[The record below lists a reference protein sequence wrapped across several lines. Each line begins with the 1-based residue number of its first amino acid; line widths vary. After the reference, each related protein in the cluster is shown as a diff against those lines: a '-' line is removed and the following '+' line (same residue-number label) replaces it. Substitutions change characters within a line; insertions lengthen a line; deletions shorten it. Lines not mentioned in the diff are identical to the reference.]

1 MTQNNETGSRLDR
14 IEEILLQNTNQI
26 ATLLESQV
34 KVQENFVQLQNR
46 FDTGMNELR
55 LTQQRTQQQ
64 LEDLARDTHASIE
77 DLVQMGLDTYQL
89 VADNSNAIRAMQTD
103 ARGLQVENRRI
114 LRELRDRRNGNS

>member
-1 MTQNNETGSRLDR
+1 MTQNNENGSSLDR
-14 IEEILLQNTNQI
+14 IEAILLQNTSQI

-34 KVQENFVQLQNR
+34 KVQQNFVELQNR

-64 LEDLARDTHASIE
+64 LEDLARDTHTSIE

-103 ARGLQVENRRI
+103 VRGLQVENRRI
-114 LRELRDRRNGNS
+114 LRELRDRRNGTS